1 MSNRISM
8 VATNGATDPQ
18 PSAATDPHAAMAYK
32 TPEQRRDYIERAR
45 HAAARAAHEERE
57 AKFNARVEE
66 AMKMAVGTI
75 GGQTVR
81 MTTNGGETRSWTE
94 RSPHSGL
101 GGGYMAANPDAV
113 DVFVGGLSLSAAQAK
128 ALLADGTITRDQY
141 SAAVTEA
148 MQPYKPGYK
157 HSFR

>member
-8 VATNGATDPQ
+8 VAIGATDPQ
-18 PSAATDPHAAMAYK
+18 PSASTDHHGAMLHK
-32 TPEQRRDYIERAR
+32 SPEQRQDYIERAR

-57 AKFNARVEE
+57 AKFNSRVEE
-66 AMKMAVGTI
+66 AMKMAVGTV
-75 GGQTVR
+75 GGQIVR
-81 MTTNGGETRSWTE
+81 MTTNGGESPIWTE
-94 RSPHSGL
+94 ASPHSGL
-101 GGGYMAANPDAV
+101 GGGYMASNPDAV
-113 DVFVGGLSLSAAQAK
+113 DVYVGGLSLSAAQAK

-148 MQPYKPGYK
+148 MQPYQPGYK